1 MKSFFRAL
9 GLAMA
14 FSAAVSACGGGG
26 GGGGGTTAST
36 KTGTF
41 SDSPVEGLSYVT
53 GGVTAKTDAAGHFTY
68 TEGQTVTFKVGDIV
82 LGTVTPKALVTPITL
97 VTGATN
103 ELDPTVTNI
112 SKFLQTIDDDNNPA
126 NGIRL
131 TTAIHTGATGKTVNF
146 AQTTTAYDADA
157 NVATVYSA
165 ILPLTTAGT
174 HAVVTDAGAQSHLRD
189 TLLAA
194 LAGAYSGS
202 YSGTGS
208 SGTFSVTVSTAGVIS
223 GSGLQ
228 QSPSSFAFSVTGTV
242 SSDGLTNFATGAAG
256 NATFTGSANI
266 DTGVVS
272 GTWTATGYG
281 PGTFTGHK

>member
-1 MKSFFRAL
+1 MKSFFRAM
-9 GLAMA
+9 GIAMA
-14 FSAAVSACGGGG
+14 FSAAVAACGGGG
-26 GGGGGTTAST
+26 GDGGTSAST
-36 KTGTF
+36 QTGIF
-41 SDSPVEGLSYVT
+41 SDSPVEGLTYVT
-53 GGVTAKTDAAGHFTY
+53 GGVTAKTNAAGQFTY
-68 TEGQTVTFKVGDIV
+68 TAGQTVTFKVGDIV

-112 SKFLQTIDDDNNPA
+112 SKFLQTIDDDNNPS

-131 TTAIHTGATGKTVNF
+131 TTAIHTGATGRTINF
-146 AQTTTAYDADA
+146 AQTTVAYDADA
-157 NVATVYSA
+157 NVTTAYNA

-174 HAVVTDAGAQSHLRD
+174 HAVVNDAGAQSHLRN
-189 TLLAA
+189 TLLSV

-208 SGTFSVTVSTAGVIS
+208 SGTFSVTISTAGVIT
-223 GSGLQ
+223 GSGLEQ
-228 QSPSSFAFSVTGTV
+228 ASSFPFSINGTV
-242 SSDGLTNFATGAAG
+242 ASDGVANFASGAAG

-281 PGTFTGHK
+281 PGTFTGRK